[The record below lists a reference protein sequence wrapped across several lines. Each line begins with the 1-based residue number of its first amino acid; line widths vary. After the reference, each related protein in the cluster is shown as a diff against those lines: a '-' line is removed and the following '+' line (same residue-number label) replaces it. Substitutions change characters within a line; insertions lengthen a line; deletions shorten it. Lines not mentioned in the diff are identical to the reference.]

1 MNTKYDLPELSKYS
15 ELSSDEQIAI
25 HQMLISYVRSD
36 HFFNIILTNDVEPYD
51 LVKIVSISFENREAA
66 IWVHFETITAERLTM
81 PLDFI
86 SRIEI
91 CGQEETGYPH
101 LKEAY
106 LEYN

>member
-15 ELSSDEQIAI
+15 ELSSNEQIAI

-36 HFFNIILTNDVEPYD
+36 QFFNIILTNDVEPYD
-51 LVKIVSISFENREAA
+51 LVKIVSISFENRDAA

-91 CGQEETGYPH
+91 CGQEEISYPRYQQ
-101 LKEAY
+101 AY
-106 LEYN
+106 FECN